1 LTVLKQ
7 DCKTLKTNLATKE
20 KEFARMKKTSVQD
33 LSEKVANHAAQV
45 KAIRDLHSDE
55 IKEKGSIIRDQADK
69 LQELRKFNNLVS
81 HDFII
86 LHLIFT

>member
-1 LTVLKQ
+1 
-7 DCKTLKTNLATKE
+7 
-20 KEFARMKKTSVQD
+20 M
-33 LSEKVANHAAQV
+33 ANHAAQV
-45 KAIRDLHSDE
+45 KAIRDLHSEE

-69 LQELRKFNNLVS
+69 LQELRKHNNLVS